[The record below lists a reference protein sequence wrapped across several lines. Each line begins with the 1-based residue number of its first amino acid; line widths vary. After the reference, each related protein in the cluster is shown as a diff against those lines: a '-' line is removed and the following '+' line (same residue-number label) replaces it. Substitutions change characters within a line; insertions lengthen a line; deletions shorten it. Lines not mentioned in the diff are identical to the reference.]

1 MSRQGLHEEWIKE
14 MDNFRAS
21 GQTAKAWCADHGV
34 NIHRFRYWAHKLRT
48 AQQDASTTREI
59 RWLSVDTAASD
70 AGSDDGLTVMVG
82 DVRILVRPGFNPI
95 LLSQLVRTLA
105 DAR

>member
-1 MSRQGLHEEWIKE
+1 MSRQGLHEEWTKE
-14 MDNFRAS
+14 MANFKAS
-21 GQTAKAWCADHGV
+21 GQTAKAWCADHGI
-34 NIHRFRYWAHKLRT
+34 NIHRFRYWAHKLRIP
-48 AQQDASTTREI
+48 QQDKSTSEI
-59 RWLSVDTAASD
+59 RWLSVDTARSD

-82 DVRILVRPGFNPI
+82 DIRILVRPGFNPI